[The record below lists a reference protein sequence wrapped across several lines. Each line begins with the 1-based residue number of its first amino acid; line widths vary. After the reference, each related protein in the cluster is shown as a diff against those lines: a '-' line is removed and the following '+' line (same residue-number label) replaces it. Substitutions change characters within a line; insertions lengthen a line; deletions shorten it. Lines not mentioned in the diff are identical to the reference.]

1 MVPTAT
7 KFRKDQSGVVS
18 NTPGMP
24 KTSNNSELYG
34 IIISM
39 FLQDAPF
46 LVLRLLLIFDY
57 GVVSYTNMFFTCK
70 NTLVCMLLTY
80 RLVVIQLER
89 CQCRE
94 WNKVAEPKHKKFR
107 LDPAQRDATPDEY
120 YGYATEVV
128 LKESA
133 RDFDEPVTYAIRR
146 HISEPDDVNDDETSG
161 LSKVTVDHEPSS
173 IGSKVVSGESSPNLN
188 RTSSVDCTKEDSS
201 SISIKANQLEKKE
214 NKSYAT

>member
-1 MVPTAT
+1 
-7 KFRKDQSGVVS
+7 
-18 NTPGMP
+18 
-24 KTSNNSELYG
+24 
-34 IIISM
+34 M
-39 FLQDAPF
+39 FMQDAPF

-94 WNKVAEPKHKKFR
+94 WNKVADEAKHEKSR
-107 LDPAQRDATPDEY
+107 LDQAQIRDATPDEY
-120 YGYATEVV
+120 YGYATKVV

-133 RDFDEPVTYAIRR
+133 RDFNEPVTYAIRR

-161 LSKVTVDHEPSS
+161 LSKVTVDQEPSS
-173 IGSKVVSGESSPNLN
+173 IGPNVVSGESSSNLN

-201 SISIKANQLEKKE
+201 PISIKANQLEIE
-214 NKSYAT
+214 REQDNFIAERNGTL